1 MTDEVIDTQVTEP
14 SAETV
19 ENPAIADQNA
29 EPAPAAAAEEKPKV
43 DAVQRRIDKLT
54 REKYQSRAE
63 AEMLRRELESL
74 RSRPEPQRQET
85 RQQSGE
91 PRLEQFQNFE
101 DYIAAR
107 DSYLERKFE
116 EKLTARERQEQEAK
130 RQNDSAKA
138 SENWNKK
145 LADIRK
151 EVPDYDDLIE
161 AADIP
166 VSQAMAQAITESD
179 IGPRVALYLANH
191 PEEAESMLNLSPSA
205 TLRAIGRIE
214 AKIEAEGSKKQIS
227 GAPKPIKP
235 VSGSGSGAN
244 SGPADNQSMDEWLK
258 ARNAQLKRK

>member
-1 MTDEVIDTQVTEP
+1 MTDEVITQVTEP

-29 EPAPAAAAEEKPKV
+29 EPATAVAEEKPKV
-43 DAVQRRIDKLT
+43 DPAVQRRLDKIT
-54 REKYQSRAE
+54 WQKNE
-63 AEMLRRELESL
+63 ARREAARLSRELDDL
-74 RSRPEPQRQET
+74 RARQEPQRQET
-85 RQQSGE
+85 RQQQGE

-107 DSYLERKFE
+107 DSFLERKFE
-116 EKLTARERQEQEAK
+116 EKLTARERQEQETR

-138 SENWNKK
+138 SESWNKK

-161 AADIP
+161 AADVP
-166 VSQAMAQAITESD
+166 VSPAMAQAITESD

-191 PEEAESMLNLSPSA
+191 PDEAEAMLNLSPSA
-205 TLRAIGRIE
+205 TLRAVGRLE

-244 SGPADNQSMDEWLK
+244 SGPADNQSIDEWMK
-258 ARNAQLKRK
+258 ARNAQLNRK